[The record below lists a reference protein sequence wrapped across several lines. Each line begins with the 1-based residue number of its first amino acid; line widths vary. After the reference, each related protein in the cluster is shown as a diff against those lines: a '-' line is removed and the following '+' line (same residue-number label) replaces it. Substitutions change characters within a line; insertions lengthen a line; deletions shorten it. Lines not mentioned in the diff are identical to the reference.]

1 MQRGTI
7 NKSAELLQ
15 KRCDN
20 LAGLIDGEMRRY
32 HLDNN
37 TLANKSLMVS
47 RTLYDRREHPEKF
60 RLDELYRIMDV
71 LGMKLIFVRKE
82 GQMDDTKDNRP
93 ADHSISGRQ
102 HGRGSSSSH
111 L

>member
-47 RTLYDRREHPEKF
+47 RTLYNRREHPEKF

-82 GQMDDTKDNRP
+82 GPD
-93 ADHSISGRQ
+93 G
-102 HGRGSSSSH
+102 
-111 L
+111 